1 MLGFFLKPLRK
12 FFPPV
17 VTGTVVLSIG
27 LSLISVGINSFGG
40 GNSAKDFGSMENLLL
55 ALFVLVVILIF
66 KHWTTG
72 FLSSSA
78 ILIGILAG
86 YIAAFVMGLVL
97 PTTGVTADGVEFT
110 KAWVLNWNKVAQ
122 ASWFAIPKLMPVKIV
137 FDMRAIMPVMIMFV
151 VTAVETVGDISG
163 VMEGGSLQISTEV
176 VGKIARCAALEVD
189 GVAEVSC
196 GVQNKKLKSL
206 LESASI
212 QPPVVVEMRDGTASI
227 TLHLM
232 MQFGARIPSVAE
244 KVQEN
249 VKSAVQNMTNVTVS
263 RVDLV
268 IAGLAEAQ

>member
-1 MLGFFLKPLRK
+1 MNAARLY
-12 FFPPV
+12 
-17 VTGTVVLSIG
+17 
-27 LSLISVGINSFGG
+27 
-40 GNSAKDFGSMENLLL
+40 
-55 ALFVLVVILIF
+55 ALYKGAFEH
-66 KHWTTG
+66 KRQARQTG
-72 FLSSSA
+72 FR
-78 ILIGILAG
+78 
-86 YIAAFVMGLVL
+86 VL
-97 PTTGVTADGVEFT
+97 RPLPEQPLDSTMD
-110 KAWVLNWNKVAQ
+110 LQNMDLQ
-122 ASWFAIPKLMPVKIV
+122 
-137 FDMRAIMPVMIMFV
+137 
-151 VTAVETVGDISG
+151 
-163 VMEGGSLQISTEV
+163 GGSLQISTEV

-249 VKSAVQNMTNVTVS
+249 GKSAVQNMTNVTVS